1 MKYTPKDIEERFE
14 EAASTLRRLPD
25 TRVPGYFSTWPPM
38 IRAAAEAYGYDPARM
53 PRIAPTPQA
62 ISRMATLGGCA
73 DRHLEQA
80 LRAAEARERQ
90 EQSEEHCRNE
100 PQTTSR
106 RRCLNVFNTAQ
117 DV

>member
-62 ISRMATLGGCA
+62 ISRMGRHSLG
-73 DRHLEQA
+73 
-80 LRAAEARERQ
+80 
-90 EQSEEHCRNE
+90 
-100 PQTTSR
+100 
-106 RRCLNVFNTAQ
+106 
-117 DV
+117 